1 MTRFIT
7 LILLLLSYQQGSCKG
22 SFPDQRIKPSQQN
35 RVSGTNAYTGKYQK
49 ESDGK
54 IFYLNFFLEKGQLI
68 AQQAW
73 DKRKMMIKPLSGD
86 NFIVSGL
93 DWSVQFIRNKAG
105 EVRQVVVMGKDTW
118 TKLQP

>member
-1 MTRFIT
+1 MTKFLT
-7 LILLLLSYQQGSCKG
+7 LLLFLFYYHQSSCKG
-22 SFPDQRIKPSQQN
+22 SFLDKKIKPLQQN

-54 IFYLNFFLEKGQLI
+54 IFYLNFFLEKGQLT

-93 DWSVQFIRNKAG
+93 DWSVKFIRNKAG
-105 EVRQVVVMGKDTW
+105 EVSQVVVMGKDTW